1 MLALV
6 VVLVVL
12 APLAPQ
18 APLAPRAPL
27 VPLVPRVPHVS
38 VSVLLRLLLPLPP
51 LLSLRLL
58 PRKLPLRRRSSPPR
72 SRKINYVTFISHF
85 FQWVLPIEKDEY
97 RNSVKFCDCMW
108 ILLLILT
115 PIFLQKF

>member
-6 VVLVVL
+6 AVLVVL
-12 APLAPQ
+12 APLVPLVPLAPQ

-38 VSVLLRLLLPLPP
+38 VSVL
-51 LLSLRLL
+51 LRLL

-97 RNSVKFCDCMW
+97 RNSVNFCDCMW